1 MPRTGASP
9 GGEILAEGGTVK
21 RSLWAFVA
29 VAVGAGW
36 AVLPTAAG
44 AEPRQNQPGGSP
56 DSEIGVTADTIKIAV
71 IADVD
76 NPVRPGLFQGTV
88 NGVRAFAK
96 YINGTKGKLAGR
108 NVEVDFIDSKLSA
121 DEARNAVIRACQED
135 FAIVGTNA
143 LFLNNVQPMEQ
154 CIDKA
159 GQMTGLPDVPTL
171 QTEVAHQCSQISF
184 AVIASALDCATK
196 DDHPQ
201 TYSARIGQILYYKK
215 QNKDLHGVWVLP
227 SDLKSTINSTT
238 PVATG
243 NVKAGVKQDEDFF
256 KISGLATQSEY
267 TPVAQA
273 IKQHNST
280 YGQSISDYKS
290 SVQMRKESKIQGVN
304 SVKVWDCALTC
315 YDAKFLSEGGADVEG
330 QYASLFFVP
339 FEEAKQNKSVAAFL
353 KAIGGK
359 SKADGF
365 SAQAWTAGLFF
376 RDVVNNVVKAD
387 GNNGLTRARFLEE
400 AAKIHD
406 FRAEVGGQGMLG
418 PTDVGGKKLNG
429 CFVLTQVKG
438 GKYVR
443 IFPKE
448 KGTLNCD
455 SKNVT
460 TIQLD
465 QS

>member
-1 MPRTGASP
+1 M
-9 GGEILAEGGTVK
+9 K

-29 VAVGAGW
+29 VAVGIGW
-36 AVLPTAAG
+36 AVLPAAAG

-56 DSEIGVTADTIKIAV
+56 DSDIGVTADTIRIAV

-76 NPVRPGLFQGTV
+76 NPARPGLFQGIV
-88 NGVRAFAK
+88 NGVQAFAM
-96 YINGTKGKLAGR
+96 YINGHGKLAGR
-108 NVEVDFIDSKLSA
+108 NVEVDFIDSHLSA

-135 FAIVGTNA
+135 FAIVGTSA
-143 LFLNNVQPMEQ
+143 
-154 CIDKA
+154 
-159 GQMTGLPDVPTL
+159 TL
-171 QTEVAHQCSQISF
+171 QTEVQHQCSQISF

-196 DDHPQ
+196 DQHPQ
-201 TYSARIGQILYYKK
+201 TYSARMGQILYYKK
-215 QNKDLHGVWVLP
+215 QNKDLHGIWVLP

-238 PVATG
+238 PVAAG
-243 NVKAGVKQDEDFF
+243 DVKGGVKKDEDFF
-256 KISGLATQSEY
+256 KISALATQSDY

-290 SVQMRKESKIQGVN
+290 SVQLRKESKVQGVS
-304 SVKVWDCALTC
+304 SVKVWDCALQC

-330 QYASLFFVP
+330 QYASLFFIP
-339 FEEAKQNKSVAAFL
+339 FEEAKQNKSVDAFL

-365 SAQAWTAGLFF
+365 AAQAWTAGLFF

-387 GNNGLTRARFLEE
+387 GNNGLTRARFIEE
-400 AAKIHD
+400 AKKIHNFTAD
-406 FRAEVGGQGMLG
+406 VGGQGMLG
-418 PTDVGGKKLNG
+418 PTDVGDHKLNG
-429 CFVLTQVKG
+429 CFVLTQIKG

-460 TIQLD
+460 TIKLD
-465 QS
+465 QT